1 MAPYTAAAF
10 LQEAGGRVE
19 ASARFE
25 RAAGDGPDASRGVW
39 CLSVRLYTGQGPLDL
54 LGAHLPVFPVRDAVK
69 FPRALRA
76 LSGGADSLWRFVA
89 ENPEA
94 FPFAVWYFSDLGTVG
109 SLRHIRAYGSQTFL
123 WRGPEGVH
131 IVRFHWI
138 PVAGEQCL
146 SRREAARRSALEPAC
161 VRRDFHDTLA
171 LGRTVDF
178 DLCVQLM
185 TPEEGAAL
193 PFDPLDPTKIWDEL
207 RFPLLPVGRL
217 MLERKA
223 APGETVVDFAPTRLP
238 PGFAI
243 APGRPPLCWTRPV
256 PLGREVP
263 VRPAGPRRGA
273 DGFVQAGERYRCLPA
288 REKAALIDNMAASLA
303 VEPTSVRRCVIGYAR
318 QADENFGEVLAA
330 QIPAYRIEPA

>member
-1 MAPYTAAAF
+1 MP
-10 LQEAGGRVE
+10 
-19 ASARFE
+19 
-25 RAAGDGPDASRGVW
+25 
-39 CLSVRLYTGQGPLDL
+39 SVRLYTGQGPLDL

-109 SLRHIRAYGSQTFL
+109 SLRHHPRL
-123 WRGPEGVH
+123 WKPDLPVAGAEGVH

-185 TPEEGAAL
+185 TPEEGAAR
-193 PFDPLDPTKIWDEL
+193 PIDPL
-207 RFPLLPVGRL
+207 V
-217 MLERKA
+217 
-223 APGETVVDFAPTRLP
+223 P
-238 PGFAI
+238 PRSG
-243 APGRPPLCWTRPV
+243 
-256 PLGREVP
+256 
-263 VRPAGPRRGA
+263 
-273 DGFVQAGERYRCLPA
+273 
-288 REKAALIDNMAASLA
+288 
-303 VEPTSVRRCVIGYAR
+303 
-318 QADENFGEVLAA
+318 
-330 QIPAYRIEPA
+330 

>member
-19 ASARFE
+19 AAARFE

-109 SLRHIRAYGSQTFL
+109 SLRHIRAYGSQTCL

-193 PFDPLDPTKIWDEL
+193 PFDPLESRQD
-207 RFPLLPVGRL
+207 
-217 MLERKA
+217 
-223 APGETVVDFAPTRLP
+223 
-238 PGFAI
+238 
-243 APGRPPLCWTRPV
+243 
-256 PLGREVP
+256 LG
-263 VRPAGPRRGA
+263 
-273 DGFVQAGERYRCLPA
+273 
-288 REKAALIDNMAASLA
+288 
-303 VEPTSVRRCVIGYAR
+303 
-318 QADENFGEVLAA
+318 
-330 QIPAYRIEPA
+330 

>member
-1 MAPYTAAAF
+1 M
-10 LQEAGGRVE
+10 
-19 ASARFE
+19 
-25 RAAGDGPDASRGVW
+25 
-39 CLSVRLYTGQGPLDL
+39 
-54 LGAHLPVFPVRDAVK
+54 
-69 FPRALRA
+69 
-76 LSGGADSLWRFVA
+76 A

-109 SLRHIRAYGSQTFL
+109 SLRHIRAYGSQTCL

-223 APGETVVDFAPTRLP
+223 APARPWWISP
-238 PGFAI
+238 PPACRR
-243 APGRPPLCWTRPV
+243 ASRSPRA
-256 PLGREVP
+256 
-263 VRPAGPRRGA
+263 VRPFAGPVLSPLAGRCGAPRRPSARGRWLRP
-273 DGFVQAGERYRCLPA
+273 GGERYRCLPA

-318 QADENFGEVLAA
+318 QADENFGEALAA

>member
-1 MAPYTAAAF
+1 M
-10 LQEAGGRVE
+10 
-19 ASARFE
+19 
-25 RAAGDGPDASRGVW
+25 
-39 CLSVRLYTGQGPLDL
+39 
-54 LGAHLPVFPVRDAVK
+54 RDAVK

-109 SLRHIRAYGSQTFL
+109 SLRHIRAYGSQTCL

-223 APGETVVDFAPTRLP
+223 GARRDRGGFRPHPPAAGLRDRPGPSAPLLDPSGP
-238 PGFAI
+238 PW
-243 APGRPPLCWTRPV
+243 PG
-256 PLGREVP
+256 G
-263 VRPAGPRRGA
+263 AGAPRRPSARGRWLRPGGGA
-273 DGFVQAGERYRCLPA
+273 VPLPA
-288 REKAALIDNMAASLA
+288 RTGESRSHRQYGRQ
-303 VEPTSVRRCVIGYAR
+303 PGRRAHLGAPLR
-318 QADENFGEVLAA
+318 D
-330 QIPAYRIEPA
+330 R